1 MDERDWPCIEAV
13 SAFLIDVYLV
23 LQVSVCYFMVITLAL
38 QVISLIIYLVLQ
50 GIKEYVQKGERQWL
64 IQRKC

>member
-1 MDERDWPCIEAV
+1 
-13 SAFLIDVYLV
+13 
-23 LQVSVCYFMVITLAL
+23 MVITLAL